1 MLECE
6 DVILKGI
13 KMSKLY
19 KSYLNLK
26 NEDKE
31 KIYLFKSGMFYIA
44 LDKDCEKLSE
54 IFGFKQT
61 KLNEQVNKCGFPIS
75 RLEFYIEQL
84 NNRNLQF
91 EIVDGDYSKIE
102 NYSDYMNNC
111 KIKKIIQD
119 IKEMDLNNIT
129 FKQAYEFLESAKVEI
144 GKIYE

>member
-111 KIKKIIQD
+111 KIKIIILLNKINMM
-119 IKEMDLNNIT
+119 KL
-129 FKQAYEFLESAKVEI
+129 L
-144 GKIYE
+144 